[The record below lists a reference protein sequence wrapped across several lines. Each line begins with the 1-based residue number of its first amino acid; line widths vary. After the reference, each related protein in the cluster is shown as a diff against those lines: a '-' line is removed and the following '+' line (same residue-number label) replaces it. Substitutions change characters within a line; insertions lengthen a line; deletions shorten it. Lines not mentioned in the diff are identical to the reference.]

1 MNKYLKE
8 SIKYLLR
15 SYPVIYPYVKEVE
28 RMYNMSHDELQ
39 ERNERIF
46 LNIFRKAYTKSS
58 FYHKLYTE
66 AGIKLEDIKCL
77 GDISKLPVVTKDMIL
92 HQSDALLTTSKW
104 KLLKNR
110 TSGTTGTPLTVFE
123 DWKSIWREQAY
134 FYCYRKRCGYTY
146 GQPLVSLRGNLGKK
160 DTMMYVHI
168 SNTLY
173 LSSYNINEQT
183 VWAYYK
189 GIEKRSPRA
198 IEGYPSSLYNLAL
211 LLKDKGLYCNIPVCF
226 TSSENLLDFQRQL
239 IEERFHTKIF
249 DHYGT
254 TERTIRISESIKHDG
269 YFEDPGYSINEYL
282 KDRVISTSL
291 INSAFPLIRYQSS
304 DVVILK
310 ENTKDE
316 RVSIDRIQG
325 RSGNCIKG
333 KDGSI
338 YNNAALTFILTY
350 SHNIRYAQFIQKKN
364 GKVLLNIVQEDVFSS
379 QNLDELK
386 LKSKAVV
393 AWLRQM
399 IDLKIGLSNLELEIN
414 LIKEQ
419 DLIYTTRNKYSYIIS
434 E

>member
-110 TSGTTGTPLTVFE
+110 ASGTTGTPLTVFE
-123 DWKSIWREQAY
+123 DWKSIWKEQAY
-134 FYCYRKRCGYTY
+134 FYCYRKRCGYIY

-189 GIEKRSPRA
+189 GIEKRSPQA

-239 IEERFHTKIF
+239 IEERFQTKIF

-282 KDRVISTSL
+282 KDRVVSTSL

-364 GKVLLNIVQEDVFSS
+364 GKVLLNIVPEAVFSS

-386 LKSKAVV
+386 
-393 AWLRQM
+393 QM

>member
-39 ERNERIF
+39 GRNERVF
-46 LNIFRKAYTKSS
+46 LKIFRKAYTKSS

-239 IEERFHTKIF
+239 IEERFQTKIF

-364 GKVLLNIVQEDVFSS
+364 GKVLLNIVPEAVFSS

-386 LKSKAVV
+386 
-393 AWLRQM
+393 QM

>member
-183 VWAYYK
+183 VGAYYK

-282 KDRVISTSL
+282 KDRVVSTSL

-364 GKVLLNIVQEDVFSS
+364 GKVLLNIVPEAVFSS

-386 LKSKAVV
+386 
-393 AWLRQM
+393 QM

>member
-1 MNKYLKE
+1 
-8 SIKYLLR
+8 
-15 SYPVIYPYVKEVE
+15 
-28 RMYNMSHDELQ
+28 MYNMSHDELQ
-39 ERNERIF
+39 GRNERVF
-46 LNIFRKAYTKSS
+46 LKIFRKAYTKSS

-189 GIEKRSPRA
+189 GIEKRSPQA

-239 IEERFHTKIF
+239 IEERFQTKIF

-282 KDRVISTSL
+282 KDRVVSTSL

-316 RVSIDRIQG
+316 RVSIDKIQG

-364 GKVLLNIVQEDVFSS
+364 GKVLLNIVPEAVFSS

-386 LKSKAVV
+386 
-393 AWLRQM
+393 QM

>member
-364 GKVLLNIVQEDVFSS
+364 GKVLLNIVPEAVFSS

-386 LKSKAVV
+386 
-393 AWLRQM
+393 QM
-399 IDLKIGLSNLELEIN
+399 IDLKISLSNLELEIN

>member
-183 VWAYYK
+183 VGAYYK
-189 GIEKRSPRA
+189 GIEKRSPQA

-239 IEERFHTKIF
+239 IEERFQTKIF

-282 KDRVISTSL
+282 KDRVVSTSL

-364 GKVLLNIVQEDVFSS
+364 GKVLLNIVPEAVFSS

-386 LKSKAVV
+386 
-393 AWLRQM
+393 QM

>member
-282 KDRVISTSL
+282 KDLVISTSL

-364 GKVLLNIVQEDVFSS
+364 GKVLLNIVPEAVFSS

-386 LKSKAVV
+386 
-393 AWLRQM
+393 QM

>member
-183 VWAYYK
+183 VGAYYK

-364 GKVLLNIVQEDVFSS
+364 GKVLLNIVPEAVFSS

-386 LKSKAVV
+386 
-393 AWLRQM
+393 QM

>member
-8 SIKYLLR
+8 SVKYLLR
-15 SYPVIYPYVKEVE
+15 SYPVIYPYIKEIE

-39 ERNERIF
+39 ERNERVF

-77 GDISKLPVVTKDMIL
+77 DDISKLPIVTKDMIL

-123 DWKSIWREQAY
+123 DWKSIWKEQAY
-134 FYCYRKRCGYTY
+134 FYCYRKRCGYIY

-183 VWAYYK
+183 VGAYYK
-189 GIEKRSPRA
+189 GIEKRSPQA

-239 IEERFHTKIF
+239 IEERFQTKIF

-282 KDRVISTSL
+282 KDRVVSTSL

-364 GKVLLNIVQEDVFSS
+364 GKVLLNIVPEAVFSS

-386 LKSKAVV
+386 
-393 AWLRQM
+393 QM

>member
-39 ERNERIF
+39 GRNERVF
-46 LNIFRKAYTKSS
+46 LKIFRKAYTKSS

-66 AGIKLEDIKCL
+66 AGVKLEDIKCL
-77 GDISKLPVVTKDMIL
+77 GDISKLPIVTKDMIL
-92 HQSDALLTTSKW
+92 HQSDTLLTTSKW

-239 IEERFHTKIF
+239 IEERFQTKIF

-282 KDRVISTSL
+282 KDRVVSTSL
-291 INSAFPLIRYQSS
+291 INSVFPLIRYQSS

-364 GKVLLNIVQEDVFSS
+364 GKVLLNIVPEAVFSS

-386 LKSKAVV
+386 
-393 AWLRQM
+393 QM

>member
-39 ERNERIF
+39 GRNERVF
-46 LNIFRKAYTKSS
+46 LKIFRKAYTKSS

-66 AGIKLEDIKCL
+66 AGVKLEDIKCL

-123 DWKSIWREQAY
+123 DWKSIWKEQAY
-134 FYCYRKRCGYTY
+134 FYCYRKRCGYIY

-183 VWAYYK
+183 VGAYYK
-189 GIEKRSPRA
+189 GIEKRSPQA

-211 LLKDKGLYCNIPVCF
+211 LLKDKELYCNIPVCF

-239 IEERFHTKIF
+239 IEERFQTKIF

-282 KDRVISTSL
+282 KDRVVSTSL

-364 GKVLLNIVQEDVFSS
+364 GKVLLNIVPEAVFSS

-386 LKSKAVV
+386 
-393 AWLRQM
+393 QM

>member
-8 SIKYLLR
+8 SVKYLLR
-15 SYPVIYPYVKEVE
+15 SYPVIYPYIKEIE

-39 ERNERIF
+39 ERNERVF

-123 DWKSIWREQAY
+123 DWKSIWKEQAY
-134 FYCYRKRCGYTY
+134 FYCYRKRCGYIY

-183 VWAYYK
+183 VGAYYK
-189 GIEKRSPRA
+189 GIEKRSPQA

-239 IEERFHTKIF
+239 IEERFQTKIF

-282 KDRVISTSL
+282 KDRVVSTSL

-364 GKVLLNIVQEDVFSS
+364 GKVLLNIVPEAVFSS

-386 LKSKAVV
+386 
-393 AWLRQM
+393 QM

>member
-189 GIEKRSPRA
+189 GIEKRSPQA

-364 GKVLLNIVQEDVFSS
+364 GKVLLNIVPEAVFSS

-386 LKSKAVV
+386 
-393 AWLRQM
+393 QM

>member
-15 SYPVIYPYVKEVE
+15 SYPVIYSYVKEVE

-39 ERNERIF
+39 GRNERVF
-46 LNIFRKAYTKSS
+46 LKIFRKAYTKSS

-189 GIEKRSPRA
+189 GIEKRSPQA

-239 IEERFHTKIF
+239 IEERFQTKIF

-282 KDRVISTSL
+282 KDRVVSTSL

-316 RVSIDRIQG
+316 RVSIDKIQG

-364 GKVLLNIVQEDVFSS
+364 GKVLLNIVPEAVFSS

-386 LKSKAVV
+386 
-393 AWLRQM
+393 QM

>member
-15 SYPVIYPYVKEVE
+15 SYPVIYPYVKEIE

-364 GKVLLNIVQEDVFSS
+364 GKVLLNIVPEAVFSS

-386 LKSKAVV
+386 
-393 AWLRQM
+393 QM

>member
-8 SIKYLLR
+8 TVKYLLR
-15 SYPVIYPYVKEVE
+15 SYPVIYPYIKEIE

-39 ERNERIF
+39 ERNERVF

-77 GDISKLPVVTKDMIL
+77 DDISKLPIVTKDMIL

-123 DWKSIWREQAY
+123 DWKSIWKEQAY
-134 FYCYRKRCGYTY
+134 FYCYRKRCGYIY

-183 VWAYYK
+183 VGAYYK
-189 GIEKRSPRA
+189 GIEKRSPQA

-239 IEERFHTKIF
+239 IEERFQTKIF

-282 KDRVISTSL
+282 KDRVVSTSL

-364 GKVLLNIVQEDVFSS
+364 GKVLLNIVPEAVFSS

-386 LKSKAVV
+386 
-393 AWLRQM
+393 QM

>member
-325 RSGNCIKG
+325 RSDNCIKG

-364 GKVLLNIVQEDVFSS
+364 GKVLLNIVPEAVFSS

-386 LKSKAVV
+386 
-393 AWLRQM
+393 QM

>member
-77 GDISKLPVVTKDMIL
+77 GDISKLPVVTKDIL

-364 GKVLLNIVQEDVFSS
+364 GKVLLNIVPEADFSS

-386 LKSKAVV
+386 
-393 AWLRQM
+393 QM

-419 DLIYTTRNKYSYIIS
+419 DLIYTTRNKYCYIIS

>member
-1 MNKYLKE
+1 MNKYLNE

-39 ERNERIF
+39 GRNERVF
-46 LNIFRKAYTKSS
+46 LKIFRKAYTKSS

-123 DWKSIWREQAY
+123 DWKSIWKEQAY
-134 FYCYRKRCGYTY
+134 FYCYRKRCGYIY

-183 VWAYYK
+183 VGAYYK
-189 GIEKRSPRA
+189 GIEKRSPQA

-211 LLKDKGLYCNIPVCF
+211 LLKDKELYCNIPVCF

-239 IEERFHTKIF
+239 IEERFQTKIF

-282 KDRVISTSL
+282 KDRVVSTSL

-364 GKVLLNIVQEDVFSS
+364 GKVLLNIVPEAVFSS

-386 LKSKAVV
+386 
-393 AWLRQM
+393 QM

>member
-211 LLKDKGLYCNIPVCF
+211 LLKDKGLYSNIPVCF

-364 GKVLLNIVQEDVFSS
+364 GKVLLNIVPEAVFSS

-386 LKSKAVV
+386 
-393 AWLRQM
+393 QM

>member
-39 ERNERIF
+39 GRNERVF
-46 LNIFRKAYTKSS
+46 LKIFRKAYTKSS

-92 HQSDALLTTSKW
+92 HRSDALLTTSKW

-123 DWKSIWREQAY
+123 DWKSIWKEQAY
-134 FYCYRKRCGYTY
+134 FYCYRKRCGYIY

-183 VWAYYK
+183 VGAYYK
-189 GIEKRSPRA
+189 GIEKRSPQA

-239 IEERFHTKIF
+239 IEERFQTKIF

-282 KDRVISTSL
+282 KDRVVSTSL
-291 INSAFPLIRYQSS
+291 INSVFPLIRYQSS

-364 GKVLLNIVQEDVFSS
+364 GKVLLNIVPEAVFSS

-386 LKSKAVV
+386 
-393 AWLRQM
+393 QM

>member
-39 ERNERIF
+39 GRNERVF
-46 LNIFRKAYTKSS
+46 LKIFRKAYTKSS

-110 TSGTTGTPLTVFE
+110 TSGNTGNPLTVFE
-123 DWKSIWREQAY
+123 DWKSIWKEQAY
-134 FYCYRKRCGYTY
+134 FYCYRKRCGYIY

-183 VWAYYK
+183 VGAYYK
-189 GIEKRSPRA
+189 GIEKRSPQA

-239 IEERFHTKIF
+239 IEERFQTKIF

-282 KDRVISTSL
+282 KDRVVSTSL

-364 GKVLLNIVQEDVFSS
+364 GKVLLNIVPEAVFSS

-386 LKSKAVV
+386 
-393 AWLRQM
+393 QM

>member
-39 ERNERIF
+39 GRNERVF
-46 LNIFRKAYTKSS
+46 LKIFRKAYTKSS

-123 DWKSIWREQAY
+123 DWKSIWKEQAY
-134 FYCYRKRCGYTY
+134 FYCYRKRCGYIY

-173 LSSYNINEQT
+173 LSSHNINEQT
-183 VWAYYK
+183 VGAYYK
-189 GIEKRSPRA
+189 GIEKRSPQA

-239 IEERFHTKIF
+239 IEERFQTKIF

-282 KDRVISTSL
+282 KDRVVSTSL
-291 INSAFPLIRYQSS
+291 INSVFPLIRYQSS

-364 GKVLLNIVQEDVFSS
+364 GKVLLNIVPEAVFSS

-386 LKSKAVV
+386 
-393 AWLRQM
+393 QM

>member
-39 ERNERIF
+39 GRNERVF
-46 LNIFRKAYTKSS
+46 LKIFRKAYTKSS

-123 DWKSIWREQAY
+123 DWKSIWKEQAY
-134 FYCYRKRCGYTY
+134 FYCYRKRCGYIY

-183 VWAYYK
+183 VGAYYK
-189 GIEKRSPRA
+189 GIEKRSPQA

-211 LLKDKGLYCNIPVCF
+211 LLKDKELYCNIPVCF

-239 IEERFHTKIF
+239 IEERFQTKIF

-282 KDRVISTSL
+282 KDRVVSTSL

-350 SHNIRYAQFIQKKN
+350 SHNIRYAQFIQRKN
-364 GKVLLNIVQEDVFSS
+364 GKVLLNIVPEAVFSS

-386 LKSKAVV
+386 
-393 AWLRQM
+393 QM

>member
-1 MNKYLKE
+1 
-8 SIKYLLR
+8 
-15 SYPVIYPYVKEVE
+15 
-28 RMYNMSHDELQ
+28 MYNMSHDELQ
-39 ERNERIF
+39 GRNERVF
-46 LNIFRKAYTKSS
+46 LKIFRKAYTKSS

-183 VWAYYK
+183 VGAYYK
-189 GIEKRSPRA
+189 GIEKRSPQA

-211 LLKDKGLYCNIPVCF
+211 LLKDKELYCNIPVCF

-239 IEERFHTKIF
+239 IEERFQTKIF

-282 KDRVISTSL
+282 KDRVVSTSL

-316 RVSIDRIQG
+316 RVSIDKIQG

-364 GKVLLNIVQEDVFSS
+364 GKVLLNIVPEAVFSS

-386 LKSKAVV
+386 
-393 AWLRQM
+393 QM

>member
-282 KDRVISTSL
+282 KDRVVSTSL

-364 GKVLLNIVQEDVFSS
+364 GKVLLNIVPEAVFSS

-386 LKSKAVV
+386 
-393 AWLRQM
+393 QM

>member
-8 SIKYLLR
+8 SVKYLLR
-15 SYPVIYPYVKEVE
+15 SYPVIYPYIKEIE

-39 ERNERIF
+39 ERNERVF

-77 GDISKLPVVTKDMIL
+77 DDISKLPIVTKDMIL

-123 DWKSIWREQAY
+123 DWKSIWKEQAY
-134 FYCYRKRCGYTY
+134 FYCYRKRCGYIY

-183 VWAYYK
+183 VGAYYK
-189 GIEKRSPRA
+189 GIEKRSPQA

-239 IEERFHTKIF
+239 IEERFQTKIF

-282 KDRVISTSL
+282 KDRVVSTSL

-350 SHNIRYAQFIQKKN
+350 SYNIRYAQFIQKKN
-364 GKVLLNIVQEDVFSS
+364 GKVLLNIVPEAVFSS

-386 LKSKAVV
+386 
-393 AWLRQM
+393 QM

>member
-39 ERNERIF
+39 GRNERVF
-46 LNIFRKAYTKSS
+46 LKIFRKAYTKSS

-123 DWKSIWREQAY
+123 DWKSIWKEQAY
-134 FYCYRKRCGYTY
+134 FYCYRKRCGYIY

-189 GIEKRSPRA
+189 GIEKRSPQA

-239 IEERFHTKIF
+239 IEERFQTKIF

-282 KDRVISTSL
+282 KDRVVSTSL
-291 INSAFPLIRYQSS
+291 INSVFPLIRYQSS

-364 GKVLLNIVQEDVFSS
+364 GKVLLNIVPEAVFSS

-386 LKSKAVV
+386 
-393 AWLRQM
+393 QM

>member
-39 ERNERIF
+39 GRNERVF
-46 LNIFRKAYTKSS
+46 LKIFRKAYTKSS

-123 DWKSIWREQAY
+123 DWKSIWKEQAY
-134 FYCYRKRCGYTY
+134 FYCYRKRCGYIY

-183 VWAYYK
+183 VGAYYK
-189 GIEKRSPRA
+189 GIEKRSPQA

-211 LLKDKGLYCNIPVCF
+211 LLKDKGLYCNIPGSF

-239 IEERFHTKIF
+239 IEERFQTKIF

-282 KDRVISTSL
+282 KDRVVSTSL
-291 INSAFPLIRYQSS
+291 INSVFPLIRYQSS

-364 GKVLLNIVQEDVFSS
+364 GKVLLNIVPEAVFSS

-386 LKSKAVV
+386 
-393 AWLRQM
+393 QM

>member
-39 ERNERIF
+39 GRNERVF
-46 LNIFRKAYTKSS
+46 LKIFRKAYTKSS

-66 AGIKLEDIKCL
+66 AGVKLEDIKCL
-77 GDISKLPVVTKDMIL
+77 GDISKLPIVTKDMIL
-92 HQSDALLTTSKW
+92 HQSDTLLTTSKW

-123 DWKSIWREQAY
+123 DWKSIWKEQAY
-134 FYCYRKRCGYTY
+134 FYCYRKRCGYIY

-183 VWAYYK
+183 VGAYYK
-189 GIEKRSPRA
+189 GIEKRSPQA

-239 IEERFHTKIF
+239 IEERFQTKIF

-282 KDRVISTSL
+282 KDRVVSTSL

-364 GKVLLNIVQEDVFSS
+364 GKVLLNIVPEAVFSS

-386 LKSKAVV
+386 
-393 AWLRQM
+393 QM

>member
-39 ERNERIF
+39 GRNERVF
-46 LNIFRKAYTKSS
+46 LKIFRKAYTKSS

-123 DWKSIWREQAY
+123 DWKSIWKEQAY
-134 FYCYRKRCGYTY
+134 FYCYRKRCGYIY

-189 GIEKRSPRA
+189 GIEKRSPQA

-239 IEERFHTKIF
+239 IEERFQTKIF

-364 GKVLLNIVQEDVFSS
+364 GKVLLNIVPEAVFSS

-386 LKSKAVV
+386 
-393 AWLRQM
+393 QM

>member
-39 ERNERIF
+39 GRNERVF
-46 LNIFRKAYTKSS
+46 LKIFRKAYTKSS

-123 DWKSIWREQAY
+123 DWKSIWKEQAY
-134 FYCYRKRCGYTY
+134 FYCYRKRCGYIY

-183 VWAYYK
+183 VGAYYK
-189 GIEKRSPRA
+189 GIEKRSPQA

-211 LLKDKGLYCNIPVCF
+211 LLKDKELYCNIPVCF

-239 IEERFHTKIF
+239 IEERFQTKIF

-282 KDRVISTSL
+282 KDRVVSTSL

-364 GKVLLNIVQEDVFSS
+364 GKVLLNIVPEAVFSS

-386 LKSKAVV
+386 
-393 AWLRQM
+393 QM

-419 DLIYTTRNKYSYIIS
+419 DLSYTTRNKYSYIIS

>member
-226 TSSENLLDFQRQL
+226 TS
-239 IEERFHTKIF
+239 
-249 DHYGT
+249 
-254 TERTIRISESIKHDG
+254 
-269 YFEDPGYSINEYL
+269 
-282 KDRVISTSL
+282 
-291 INSAFPLIRYQSS
+291 
-304 DVVILK
+304 
-310 ENTKDE
+310 
-316 RVSIDRIQG
+316 
-325 RSGNCIKG
+325 
-333 KDGSI
+333 
-338 YNNAALTFILTY
+338 
-350 SHNIRYAQFIQKKN
+350 
-364 GKVLLNIVQEDVFSS
+364 
-379 QNLDELK
+379 
-386 LKSKAVV
+386 
-393 AWLRQM
+393 
-399 IDLKIGLSNLELEIN
+399 
-414 LIKEQ
+414 
-419 DLIYTTRNKYSYIIS
+419 
-434 E
+434 

>member
-189 GIEKRSPRA
+189 EIEKRSPRA

-364 GKVLLNIVQEDVFSS
+364 GKVLLNIVPEAVFSS

-386 LKSKAVV
+386 
-393 AWLRQM
+393 QM

>member
-1 MNKYLKE
+1 MNKYLKD

-39 ERNERIF
+39 GRNERVF
-46 LNIFRKAYTKSS
+46 LKIFRKAYTKSS

-123 DWKSIWREQAY
+123 DWKSIWKEQAY
-134 FYCYRKRCGYTY
+134 FYCYRKRCGYIY

-183 VWAYYK
+183 VGAYYK
-189 GIEKRSPRA
+189 GIEKRSPQA

-211 LLKDKGLYCNIPVCF
+211 LLKDKELYCNIPVCF

-239 IEERFHTKIF
+239 IEERFQTKIF

-282 KDRVISTSL
+282 KDRVVSTSL

-364 GKVLLNIVQEDVFSS
+364 GKVLLNIVPEAVFSS

-386 LKSKAVV
+386 
-393 AWLRQM
+393 QM

>member
-39 ERNERIF
+39 GRNEREF
-46 LNIFRKAYTKSS
+46 LKIFRKAYTKSS

-123 DWKSIWREQAY
+123 DWKSIWKEQAY
-134 FYCYRKRCGYTY
+134 FYCYRKRCGYIY

-183 VWAYYK
+183 VGAYYK
-189 GIEKRSPRA
+189 GIEKRSPQA

-239 IEERFHTKIF
+239 IEERFQTKIF

-282 KDRVISTSL
+282 KDRVVSTSL
-291 INSAFPLIRYQSS
+291 INSVFPLIRYQSS

-364 GKVLLNIVQEDVFSS
+364 GKVLLNIVPEAVFSS

-386 LKSKAVV
+386 
-393 AWLRQM
+393 QM